1 MGWAPPYTKDHTI
14 DATVTVHDGDVFL
27 IPWLPR
33 TLCGAPGHHLYYL
46 NVMAGP
52 GDERVWKACDDPAH
66 AWFAR
71 RGMELSPTPGSR

>member
-1 MGWAPPYTKDHTI
+1 
-14 DATVTVHDGDVFL
+14 
-27 IPWLPR
+27 
-33 TLCGAPGHHLYYL
+33 
-46 NVMAGP
+46 MAGP